1 MDAARRER
9 IVAAAA
15 ELFAEHGAINTSRHD
30 IANGA
35 DVSLRSVSA
44 VGEHRVDLLREV
56 LERLPEPPVAESM
69 RRQADDPDSPAMA
82 TLLEAA
88 RDVLGDPTRAWD
100 PRELQAMTAAPYDE
114 PLRALVGARLE
125 RRWQAA
131 RAVLEQLRLG
141 GEIEDIVDREAA
153 VLHVLAVGIGLAVL
167 APLLPAAH
175 DVRAWTALAARL
187 LEALS
192 QVDAPV
198 HDGEGARV
206 WRVRLAVEEG
216 PGAIAQLTRML
227 SLLDV
232 SLVSL
237 TTAPVGRDSG
247 RQLVDV
253 IVRSS
258 ADATR
263 QMLIDALSAVGT
275 DVVVGRG
282 EGSDADDVAARV
294 LELSTRL
301 LANPEYAPQA
311 AADLLLADSWEV
323 VDASAGEDSS
333 PRAARLQWT
342 VDQHVIVRRADA
354 PFTAGEYER
363 ASALLELMDAVTVAR
378 GAPSFGWRDVLAD
391 GTEIV
396 TRLARPE
403 DTSAVEALHSRCSAE
418 SLYQRYFTPKNSWR
432 EENLRKISG
441 GHRGLTLVVTSGVDE
456 RGDDVVLAIGNAFPL
471 DPHDTTVAEVALL
484 VDDAWH
490 GNGIGRLLFAHLVEA
505 APRLG
510 FEEMVAYV
518 LSGNDSMRALLDAD
532 VWVARPAPDLGTGA
546 TAFQRQLERG

>member
-35 DVSLRSVSA
+35 DVSLRSVNA

-198 HDGEGARV
+198 HDGEGSRV

-363 ASALLELMDAVTVAR
+363 ASALLEL
-378 GAPSFGWRDVLAD
+378 
-391 GTEIV
+391 
-396 TRLARPE
+396 
-403 DTSAVEALHSRCSAE
+403 
-418 SLYQRYFTPKNSWR
+418 K
-432 EENLRKISG
+432 
-441 GHRGLTLVVTSGVDE
+441 
-456 RGDDVVLAIGNAFPL
+456 
-471 DPHDTTVAEVALL
+471 
-484 VDDAWH
+484 
-490 GNGIGRLLFAHLVEA
+490 IGRAHV
-505 APRLG
+505 
-510 FEEMVAYV
+510 
-518 LSGNDSMRALLDAD
+518 
-532 VWVARPAPDLGTGA
+532 
-546 TAFQRQLERG
+546 

>member
-9 IVAAAA
+9 IVAAASA
-15 ELFAEHGAINTSRHD
+15 LFAEYGVINTSRHD
-30 IANGA
+30 IARAA
-35 DVSLRSVSA
+35 DVSLRSVNA

-56 LERLPEPPVAESM
+56 LERLPEPPVAKSM
-69 RRQADDPDSPAMA
+69 RRQATDPDAPAMA

-100 PRELQAMTAAPYDE
+100 ARELQAMTAAPHDE
-114 PLRALVGARLE
+114 ALRALVGARLE

-141 GEIEDIVDREAA
+141 GDIEDTVDREAA
-153 VLHVLAVGIGLAVL
+153 VLHVLAVGVGLAVL
-167 APLLPAAH
+167 APLIPAAH

-192 QVDAPV
+192 EAEPSAHAADR
-198 HDGEGARV
+198 DRV
-206 WRVRLAVEEG
+206 WRIRLALDEG

-227 SLLDV
+227 SMLDV

-237 TTAPVGRDSG
+237 TTAAVGRDTD

-258 ADATR
+258 IDTTR

-282 EGSDADDVAARV
+282 EGTDADDVAARV

-301 LANPEYAPQA
+301 LANPDYAPQA
-311 AADLLLADSWEV
+311 AAELLLADSWEV
-323 VDASAGEDSS
+323 VDALVGEDSS

-342 VDQHVIVRRADA
+342 VDRHVIVRRARA

-403 DTSAVEALHSRCSAE
+403 DTAAVEALHARCSAE

-441 GHRGLTLVVTSGVDE
+441 GHRGMTLVVTCGSDE
-456 RGDDVVLAIGNAFPL
+456 RGEDFVVAIGNVFPL
-471 DPHDTTVAEVALL
+471 DPHDTTLAEVALL
-484 VDDAWH
+484 VDDSWH
-490 GNGIGRLLFAHLVEA
+490 GNGVGRLLLSHLIEA

-518 LSGNDSMRALLDAD
+518 LSGNDAMRALLDPQS
-532 VWVARPAPDLGTGA
+532 WPSRPAPDLGQGA
-546 TAFQRQLERG
+546 TAFQLRLETT